1 MDIKKFLDNLKIKK
15 FGKNQIFI
23 LFLCG
28 VLLMIITIPVKD
40 TEGEVEVTNSDT
52 MSDST
57 EYANYLERRLEQI
70 LSQIEGAGDIT
81 CMVTLRTS
89 AEQVVEKDMEI
100 SDDAVTEKDS
110 QGGERSTNQS
120 SRSETTIYTEE
131 NGKPYISKEISPKVE
146 GVLILA
152 EGGDNSVVVKNIT
165 EGIQA
170 LFGIESHKIRIVKKG
185 G

>member
-1 MDIKKFLDNLKIKK
+1 MREVILCKYGEIILKGANKSWFEGILIRDLRKRLARYGEFEVRYNQSIVYDEPVSDDCDMDGAFEEAKRA
-15 FGKNQIFI
+15 FGFASI
-23 LFLCG
+23 
-28 VLLMIITIPVKD
+28 
-40 TEGEVEVTNSDT
+40 SR
-52 MSDST
+52 
-57 EYANYLERRLEQI
+57 A
-70 LSQIEGAGDIT
+70 A
-81 CMVTLRTS
+81 
-89 AEQVVEKDMEI
+89 VVEKDMEI